1 MSPAAAV
8 VWGGLAVGLGFGIAG
23 WFSGFC
29 LMRGLR
35 GWWVEGDGRMIR
47 AFALALAV
55 AVLASQALDAA
66 GLVRLQRSIY
76 VQAPFAPL
84 LTGLGGM
91 LFGYGMV
98 MANGCGARALVLLGG
113 GNLRSFVVLVCLGLA
128 GKATLTGLLAPVRL
142 QLAELLPAW
151 PGLPASLPVALAGWG
166 LAGQAALWLPALLL
180 AGALALFALGHGPFR
195 RSPLLVGGGLAVGLL
210 VAAGWYVTGRLG
222 ADDFDPAPLASL
234 TFIAPVADSLLYAM
248 LSTGTALGFGTA
260 TIAGVLLG
268 SFVAAMASGR
278 FALQGFTAPRG
289 MLRYMAGG
297 ALMGVGGAL
306 ALGCSIGQGLT
317 GLSTLALASFPAAA
331 GILAGAALAL
341 RGPLRLAPPAP

>member
-1 MSPAAAV
+1 MSAAEAV
-8 VWGGLAVGLGFGIAG
+8 VWGGLAVGLAFGIAG

-35 GWWVEGDGRMIR
+35 GWWAEGDGRMIR

-55 AVLASQALDAA
+55 ALAGSQALDAA
-66 GLVRLQRSIY
+66 GLVALRRSLY
-76 VQAPFAPL
+76 VQAGFAPL
-84 LTGLGGM
+84 LLGFGGI

-113 GNLRSFVVLVCLGLA
+113 GNLRSFLVLVCLGLA
-128 GKATLTGLLAPVRL
+128 GKATLTGLLAPARMQAGDWLPPVPG
-142 QLAELLPAW
+142 APSSLPA
-151 PGLPASLPVALAGWG
+151 LLAGWG
-166 LAGQAALWLPALLL
+166 LPEQASVWLPTVLLS
-180 AGALALFALGHGPFR
+180 GGLALFAFGHAPFR
-195 RSPLLVGGGLAVGLL
+195 RAPLLVGGGLAVGLA
-210 VAAGWYVTGRLG
+210 VVAGWYVTGRLG

-234 TFIAPVADSLLYAM
+234 TFIAPIADSLLYAM

-260 TIAGVLLG
+260 SVAGILLG
-268 SFVAAMASGR
+268 SLLAAVASGG
-278 FALQGFTAPRG
+278 FALQGFTSPRS

-297 ALMGVGGAL
+297 ALMGTGGAL

-331 GILAGAALAL
+331 GILAGATLAL
-341 RGPLRLAPPAP
+341 RGPLRLPRPAP